1 MLFHNMNTLTMRFLF
16 IILFVSSTCFAQT
29 KTAIGRIVYENTSG
43 KTIDFLDMWFSG
55 SAYKCSRNLN
65 ADAILKGG
73 MKSSYNSIEDSL
85 ADVKKMEI
93 RKQALTQ
100 MPSVQTYYAELG
112 KKETYNVVRVGE
124 SSYAIIDST
133 PLVKWE
139 VQNDTQ
145 TISGLLCQKA
155 TGTTAVSKTRIT
167 AWFAPSIPTSIAPF
181 TLRGLPGLLVEASY
195 DTQPVSIR
203 MLSLDY
209 PVKEK
214 QDISFP
220 SDITIITIS
229 ELRQKQ
235 AKRSQDLRNMS
246 EHYKNQI
253 KEGQPG
259 VLNH

>member
-16 IILFVSSTCFAQT
+16 IILFVSSACFAQT

-55 SAYKCSRNLN
+55 NAYKCSRNLN

-100 MPSVQTYYAELG
+100 MPSVQTYYA
-112 KKETYNVVRVGE
+112 
-124 SSYAIIDST
+124 IIDST
-133 PLVKWE
+133 PFVKWE

-155 TGTTAVSKTRIT
+155 AGTTAVSKTKIT

-195 DTQPVSIR
+195 DTQPVSVR

-209 PVKEK
+209 PVKER

-220 SDITIITIS
+220 SDISIITIS